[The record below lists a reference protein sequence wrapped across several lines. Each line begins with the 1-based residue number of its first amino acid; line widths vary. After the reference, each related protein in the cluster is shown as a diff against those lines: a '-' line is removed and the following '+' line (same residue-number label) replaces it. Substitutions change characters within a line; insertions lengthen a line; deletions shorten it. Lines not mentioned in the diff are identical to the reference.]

1 MNAVSLAGNKEGFD
15 KYMKSLEIIDCDMLI
30 WVRELIAQNIIFLS
44 DIPRSFRQAHSSV
57 YVNAF
62 RRSDSRGTVKR
73 FIADLNVLCD
83 DIMLLHVDDNT
94 EYADELLR
102 VLENALEINN
112 VSGDDDFE
120 NYKRNL
126 DEKLLQKLQDFRERN
141 RSGLS
146 AQLGKYFAEKR

>member
-1 MNAVSLAGNKEGFD
+1 
-15 KYMKSLEIIDCDMLI
+15 MKSLEIIDCDMLI

-73 FIADLNVLCD
+73 FITDLNVLCD

-141 RSGLS
+141 RLGLS
-146 AQLGKYFAEKR
+146 AQMGKYFAEKR

>member
-1 MNAVSLAGNKEGFD
+1 
-15 KYMKSLEIIDCDMLI
+15 MKSLEIIDCDMLI

-73 FIADLNVLCD
+73 FITDLNVLCD